1 MVIPNPVQSVAIR
14 DKYGIDYETSTPLVA
29 YRETILAPAKA
40 SYKHKKQTGGY
51 GQYGEVYLEVEPLP
65 RGGGFE
71 FADKIVGGA
80 IPKNYIPGVEKGVRE
95 ALDDGAVAGYPVVDV
110 RAAVVFGSYHDV
122 DSSEPAFKIA
132 GRTAFKLAMEQGKP
146 ILLESIMDLTVFVD
160 EKYTGDVMRDLNSKR
175 GRVLGMDN
183 LGGAGQVIKAKVPQ
197 AELLKYAIEL
207 RSVTSG
213 TGSSEMEFSHY
224 EPISGKIAYDVIKET
239 QRRKEE
245 AAKEKLA
252 RHARRDPEGER
263 SGDSR
268 RGRAYI
274 PHQRRRSP
282 PCRHRDGR
290 RSKRHL
296 LHRRQD
302 RQPQDL
308 PRRHEG
314 IHRARR
320 PDDHRGGEEA
330 QRFRQGINNKS

>member
-1 MVIPNPVQSVAIR
+1 MVLPNPFHSVAIR

-245 AAKEKLA
+245 AAKEK
-252 RHARRDPEGER
+252 
-263 SGDSR
+263 
-268 RGRAYI
+268 
-274 PHQRRRSP
+274 
-282 PCRHRDGR
+282 
-290 RSKRHL
+290 
-296 LHRRQD
+296 
-302 RQPQDL
+302 
-308 PRRHEG
+308 
-314 IHRARR
+314 
-320 PDDHRGGEEA
+320 
-330 QRFRQGINNKS
+330 